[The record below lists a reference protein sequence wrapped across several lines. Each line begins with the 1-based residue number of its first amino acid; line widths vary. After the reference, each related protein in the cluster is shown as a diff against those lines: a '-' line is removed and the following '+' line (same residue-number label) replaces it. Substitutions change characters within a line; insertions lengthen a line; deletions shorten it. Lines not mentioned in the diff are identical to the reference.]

1 MAKFMGTSR
10 VMEKT
15 STEGLQHNI
24 LLAKIEYAFF
34 KLEHEYDW
42 YLAEELM
49 NTKGITFDTDVELMI
64 SQLKAVLTQAGY

>member
-1 MAKFMGTSR
+1 MAKNMSITIIESKS
-10 VMEKT
+10 VEC
-15 STEGLQHNI
+15 LQHNI

-42 YLAEELM
+42 YLAEDLM

-64 SQLKAVLTQAGY
+64 SQLKAILVQVGY